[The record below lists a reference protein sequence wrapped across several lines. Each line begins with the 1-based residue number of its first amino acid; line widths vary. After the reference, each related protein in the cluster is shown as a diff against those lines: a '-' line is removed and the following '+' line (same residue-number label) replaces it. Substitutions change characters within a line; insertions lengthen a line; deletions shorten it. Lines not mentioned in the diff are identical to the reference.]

1 MQPVTKRRREPE
13 SAFRPSEVTPVPVE
27 QQRDI
32 MSATVVK
39 VVTDEQQLAMRTLSG
54 ALDYFEKI
62 SETMP
67 ARRETERGRA

>member
-1 MQPVTKRRREPE
+1 MQPMTKKRPEAE

-32 MSATVVK
+32 MSARVVK
-39 VVTDEQQLAMRTLSG
+39 VVTDEQRLAMQTLSG

-62 SETMP
+62 SETVP
-67 ARRETERGRA
+67 ARRETEGER